1 MTGPEMA
8 ECMGTTREAVTRAV
22 SEFRHRHLIALSGPN
37 LMFRAGR
44 RSKPSPADRRPKE
57 TLWFWWKL

>member
-8 ECMGTTREAVTRAV
+8 ECMGTTRVAVTRAL
-22 SEFRHRHLIALSGPN
+22 SEFRLGHLIALSDSN
-37 LMFRAGR
+37 LVFRAGR
-44 RSKPSPADRRPKE
+44 RSKPSPADRRCDE